1 MTRPVIGLP
10 TYHHWARGEPDARIL
25 EMRASYCQA
34 VAAAGGAPLLVPLIE
49 DGDAVDRLYGLL
61 DGLLLCGGG
70 DVDASFYGQED
81 RGRLTIVD
89 PARDRFELALTRRA
103 LEDDLP
109 LLAICRGIQVLNV
122 AAGGSLIQHI
132 PSECP
137 GALAHATPPSL
148 PPEHIAHVVTVAPDS
163 RLAAALGLADPSPS
177 PQSTGVR
184 PGVPG
189 AEYGAR
195 DVSAVPHTPPPAQ
208 RGTLSHVRRHPA
220 QMPAPSP
227 YPLPEYRE
235 RVLPAVPVNSRHH
248 QAVERVADGYDV
260 VARAPDGVIEGI
272 ERRGAGWVVGV
283 QWHPENMAPADRRMA
298 SLFGAFIQACR
309 G

>member
-49 DGDAVDRLYGLL
+49 DGDAVDRIYGLL

-103 LEDDLP
+103 LTDGLP

-137 GALAHATPPSL
+137 GALAHATPSSL
-148 PPEHIAHVVTVAPDS
+148 PPNHVAHVVTVAPGS
-163 RLAAALGLADPSPS
+163 RLAAALGLGADAS
-177 PQSTGVR
+177 Q
-184 PGVPG
+184 
-189 AEYGAR
+189 
-195 DVSAVPHTPPPAQ
+195 DPA
-208 RGTLSHVRRHPA
+208 
-220 QMPAPSP
+220 
-227 YPLPEYRE
+227 
-235 RVLPAVPVNSRHH
+235 AVPVNSRHH

-283 QWHPENMAPADRRMA
+283 QWHPENMTPADPRMA

-309 G
+309 D